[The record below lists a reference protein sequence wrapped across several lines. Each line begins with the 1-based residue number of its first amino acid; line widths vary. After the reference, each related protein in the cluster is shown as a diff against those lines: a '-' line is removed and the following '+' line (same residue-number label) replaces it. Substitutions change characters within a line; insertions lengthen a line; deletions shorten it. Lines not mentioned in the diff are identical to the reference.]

1 MTSGTPGGAPAPTW
15 IGVIAGGLMLALG
28 MFGLAITLI
37 MAVVGSESDAVTVS
51 YLGVPLALA
60 GFVAPVVAL
69 IVRRQQTAVAV
80 GAPIGCGCATMVFG
94 VVAMVVFFTAIWPS
108 L

>member
-1 MTSGTPGGAPAPTW
+1 MTSGTPGAAPEPTW
-15 IGVIAGGLMLALG
+15 IGVIAGGVMLVLG
-28 MFGLAITLI
+28 LFGLAITLVI
-37 MAVVGSESDAVTVS
+37 AVVGSESDAVTVS

-69 IVRRQQTAVAV
+69 IARRQQTAIAV

-94 VVAMVVFFTAIWPS
+94 IVAMVVFFTAIWPS